1 MKVAFREFK
10 SNGEIVAIFPEIPC
24 DLSGHNCMSYLHI
37 GQHSAC
43 DPVFILK
50 VTKPAENYQELLEEI
65 EKIYDDDVEVIKRI
79 NKPCYVKE
87 RLRYIAQNYNK

>member
-10 SNGEIVAIFPEIPC
+10 SNGEIVAIFPEVPC

-43 DPVFILK
+43 DPVFIL
-50 VTKPAENYQELLEEI
+50 TKG
-65 EKIYDDDVEVIKRI
+65 R
-79 NKPCYVKE
+79 
-87 RLRYIAQNYNK
+87 